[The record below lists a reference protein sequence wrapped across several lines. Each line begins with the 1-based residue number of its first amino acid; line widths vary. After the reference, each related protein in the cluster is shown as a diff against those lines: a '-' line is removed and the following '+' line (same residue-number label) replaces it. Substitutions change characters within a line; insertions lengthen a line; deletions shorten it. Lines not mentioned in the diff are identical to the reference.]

1 MKNSFLNIAISFLMI
16 GLFAAAISK
25 SKKHSLITAR
35 AAPSSAYSL
44 IDSTDAATG
53 LALDPNLSLVKA
65 QCMGCHSPMLILQHR
80 FTRDEWL
87 SKIRWMQ
94 RNHKLWDLGETEKP
108 VLDYLAKYYAP
119 NQSAYSRREPLRN
132 VKWYKLEN

>member
-1 MKNSFLNIAISFLMI
+1 MKTNFLNIAVSFLLM

-25 SKKHSLITAR
+25 SAEHSLIR
-35 AAPSSAYSL
+35 ASTHHL

-53 LALDPNLSLVKA
+53 LALDSNLPLVKA
-65 QCMGCHSPMLILQHR
+65 QCTGCHSPMLILQHR

-108 VLDYLAKYYAP
+108 VLDYLAKHYAP

-132 VKWYKLEN
+132 VKWYKLEK

>member
-1 MKNSFLNIAISFLMI
+1 MKTNFLNIALSFLLM

-25 SKKHSLITAR
+25 SKKHSLIL
-35 AAPSSAYSL
+35 PSSHSL

-53 LALDPNLSLVKA
+53 LALDSNLPLVKA
-65 QCMGCHSPMLILQHR
+65 HCTGCHSPMLILQHR

-94 RNHKLWDLGETEKP
+94 RNHKLWDLGESEKT
-108 VLDYLAKYYAP
+108 VLDYLAKHYAP
-119 NQSAYSRREPLRN
+119 NHSAYSRREPLRN
-132 VKWYKLEN
+132 VKWYKLEK